1 VDAVGRALF
10 LALPQGL
17 VLESALGLEEQIVGG
32 LSGLADFTLDALH
45 YFMIKIYDGKRG
57 TGGIF
62 GMGLTSRLINILCSI
77 IIPNQRYPLFIT
89 LIYSFVT
96 PTNK

>member
-32 LSGLADFTLDALH
+32 LSALADFTLDALH
-45 YFMIKIYDGKRG
+45 YFMIKIYDGG
-57 TGGIF
+57 
-62 GMGLTSRLINILCSI
+62 
-77 IIPNQRYPLFIT
+77 
-89 LIYSFVT
+89 
-96 PTNK
+96 